1 VAQAPSGEP
10 DFFKGKTITIIT
22 STGVG
27 GVYDLGARLIARHMP
42 RHIPGQPTII
52 VQNMPGGGNVLATNY
67 MYNIAPR
74 DGTALATVHSAMPV
88 HQVLNGQGVRF
99 DADKF
104 NWLGSTGAQNEMII
118 VWHTAGIRTLEQA
131 RQKEVILGGTAV
143 GSGIVIIPMIMNS
156 LLGTKFKIVTG
167 YRTSE
172 DINIGMQRGEVEA
185 RVFSIRSIAGQ
196 NPDWITEKKVD
207 FLAQVGARRDKLF
220 PDVPLLSEFAKLEE
234 HRAIIQLV
242 STTPALGQPYLA
254 PPGVPPERLAILRKA
269 FDATLRDK
277 AFLADTDKVRF
288 DIDPMGAAEVAQIV
302 HETIAAPPDLIAR
315 ARAALGLPDR

>member
-1 VAQAPSGEP
+1 
-10 DFFKGKTITIIT
+10 
-22 STGVG
+22 
-27 GVYDLGARLIARHMP
+27 
-42 RHIPGQPTII
+42 
-52 VQNMPGGGNVLATNY
+52 

-104 NWLGSTGAQNEMII
+104 SWLGSTGPQNEMII

-131 RQKEVILGGTAV
+131 KQKEVILGGTGV

-185 RVFSIRSIAGQ
+185 RAFSIGSIAAQ
-196 NPDWITEKKVD
+196 HPDWITEKKVD
-207 FLAQVGARRDKLF
+207 FLAQVGTRRDKLF
-220 PDVPLLSEFAKLEE
+220 PDVPLLTEFAKLEE
-234 HRAIIQLV
+234 QRGIFRLV
-242 STTPALGQPYLA
+242 SMTPALGQPYLA

-277 AFLADTDKVRF
+277 AFLADASKVRF
-288 DIDPMGAAEVAQIV
+288 DIDPMGAAEVTQIV
-302 HETIAAPPDLIAR
+302 HETVAAPPDLIAK
-315 ARAALGLPDR
+315 ARAAMGLPDR